1 MCQQILEAV
10 DIVDARDVYLF
21 HFSSIDEPTRKLW
34 ITYIMSR
41 PFGSPLIEWDVLSS
55 AFSGPFHSL
64 GAYVLIFESLGRFL
78 GNFL

>member
-1 MCQQILEAV
+1 MPV

-34 ITYIMSR
+34 IIYIMSI
-41 PFGSPLIEWDVLSS
+41 PFGSPRIEWDVLSS

-64 GAYVLIFESLGRFL
+64 GA
-78 GNFL
+78 